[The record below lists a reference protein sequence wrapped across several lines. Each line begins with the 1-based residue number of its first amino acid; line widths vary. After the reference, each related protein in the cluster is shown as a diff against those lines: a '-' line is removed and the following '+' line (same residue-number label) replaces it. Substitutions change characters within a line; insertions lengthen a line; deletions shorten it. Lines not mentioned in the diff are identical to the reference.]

1 MCCIQRTQ
9 HLTKLLYYIL
19 YNYVIIIHT
28 YIYIYPQT
36 VLPNTAI
43 IISSSTISPLS
54 RTFFPYLLGFLMLQ
68 DPLPYTNLICFVLFL
83 VINLILVFALVQDF
97 DFQKNQ
103 TCLLLSITVVS
114 FTVCLFFFFLF
125 CWWVEL
131 EFRIFVDYGSWSEL
145 WDYFYTCLNSSD

>member
-1 MCCIQRTQ
+1 
-9 HLTKLLYYIL
+9 
-19 YNYVIIIHT
+19 
-28 YIYIYPQT
+28 
-36 VLPNTAI
+36 
-43 IISSSTISPLS
+43 
-54 RTFFPYLLGFLMLQ
+54 MLQ

-125 CWWVEL
+125 C
-131 EFRIFVDYGSWSEL
+131 
-145 WDYFYTCLNSSD
+145 